1 MSARST
7 PVATGAKAQPAGKP
21 DKALRRLRQ
30 LCIALAVVCAAA
42 LPFELGVLP
51 TPHLT
56 AGARATPHPTPKIPP
71 DRCGGPH
78 NEVLCVNN
86 YPRTAVVGHW
96 ERFSVRL
103 AGVSHTWLTYELKY
117 PDGHEEHAR
126 VRADA
131 SGYSSHTFRLS
142 YRPRQFREVAY
153 IGVRDSSGL
162 LLAQLRF
169 AIQQRQ

>member
-7 PVATGAKAQPAGKP
+7 PAPTGVQAQPAGKP
-21 DKALRRLRQ
+21 DKGLRRLRL

-42 LPFELGVLP
+42 LPFELGVLRIP
-51 TPHLT
+51 FLT
-56 AGARATPHPTPKIPP
+56 AGAHATPHPTLRFP
-71 DRCGGPH
+71 DRCGGSH
-78 NEVLCVNN
+78 EVLCVNN

-103 AGVSHTWLTYELKY
+103 PGASHAWLTYVLLY
-117 PDGHEEHAR
+117 PDGREDRAQ

-142 YRPRQFREVAY
+142 YRPRAFREVAY
-153 IGVRDSSGL
+153 IGAYDSSHRL
-162 LLAQLRF
+162 RAEERF
-169 AIQQRQ
+169 AIQQPR